1 MKMKK
6 RIPLLCLS
14 IFLSWSLTAQKTN
27 QSREKIKSLKIAYLT
42 EQLNLTSKEAE
53 VFWPIYNA
61 HDEKIN
67 ALRFAIRKNL
77 KNLREQFLD
86 PNSVSEKKAKS
97 SIDFKLKTDEKILQE
112 QNEFI
117 GKITKILGYKKTIQL
132 QFAEMEFG
140 RNLMRKYKQRRRN

>member
-97 SIDFKLKTDEKILQE
+97 SIDFKLKTDKKILQE

>member
-6 RIPLLCLS
+6 RIPLFCLS

-97 SIDFKLKTDEKILQE
+97 SIDFKLKTDKKILQE

>member
-1 MKMKK
+1 MKIKK

-97 SIDFKLKTDEKILQE
+97 SIDFKLKTDKKILQE

>member
-1 MKMKK
+1 MKK

-97 SIDFKLKTDEKILQE
+97 SIDFKLKTDKKILQE

>member
-86 PNSVSEKKAKS
+86 PNSVSEKEAKN
-97 SIDFKLKTDEKILQE
+97 SIDFKLKTDKKILQE

>member
-86 PNSVSEKKAKS
+86 RNSVSEKKAKS
-97 SIDFKLKTDEKILQE
+97 SIDFKLKTDKKILQE

>member
-97 SIDFKLKTDEKILQE
+97 SIDFKLKTDKKILQE

-140 RNLMRKYKQRRRN
+140 RNLMRKYKQRRKN